1 MNRETQTSTPE
12 QQETTSREHEYLNT
26 GRFFENYKPEIQ
38 ELFDVFEWDWSDDPE
53 QVNTQL
59 RKMIGLDHSDTSR
72 LEPTPEQEDAAMSIF
87 DRMGLLSAI
96 LPSEST
102 NYNDIVVPGATTMA
116 IKRRLQVR
124 ENVLDAGSTT
134 KKTTILNG
142 QRPRDR
148 IDRTN
153 DEIIEA
159 MRVNKDNPWIAR
171 ELKKGS
177 DAFSTETELGR
188 AAALGLM
195 NTPNAQVRRMDLPL
209 IGTNAA
215 RRESDAV
222 PRDITDYYYRGEDGQ
237 DIIVVNGRAV
247 DRGIDEEGQR
257 REPRPTTMSTIKE
270 WIERHTPKEGTRVLF
285 VVSQPHALRMG
296 REIIQALQQHG
307 LGDVKVDIASGDA
320 PPVTLRTQTI
330 LGEVARMLDNEQ
342 RQIAE

>member
-1 MNRETQTSTPE
+1 MDRETQTSTPE

-26 GRFFENYKPEIQ
+26 GRFFESYKPELQ
-38 ELFDVFEWDWSDDPE
+38 ELFDVFDWDWSEDPA
-53 QVNTQL
+53 QVNAQL
-59 RKMIGLDHSDTSR
+59 RKMIGLDHTDISR
-72 LEPTPEQEDAAMSIF
+72 LQPTPEQEDAAMTIF
-87 DRMGLLSAI
+87 DRMGLLSEI
-96 LPSEST
+96 LPSEPT
-102 NYNDIVVPGATTMA
+102 DYNDIVVPGATTMA

-124 ENVLDAGSTT
+124 KNALDAGSTT

-153 DEIIEA
+153 DEIIQA
-159 MRVNKDNPWIAR
+159 MGVDKDNPWIAR

-188 AAALGLM
+188 AAALGLI
-195 NTPNAQVRRMDLPL
+195 NLPHAQVRRMDLPL

-215 RRESDAV
+215 RRESDAM
-222 PRDITDYYYRGEDGQ
+222 PRNITDYHYRDKDGQ

-257 REPRPTTMSTIKE
+257 REPRPTTMSTIEE
-270 WIERHTPKEGTRVLF
+270 WIERHTPNKNDRVLF

-307 LGDVKVDIASGDA
+307 LSDIKVDIASGDA

-330 LGEVARMLDNEQ
+330 IGEIARMLDNEQ